1 MSTSTSAVAVYLD
14 FDNIAI
20 GVREAGGS
28 FDVRRL
34 MERIVEEGRVVLR
47 KAYADWT
54 GHTSMKRALHEA
66 GFELVDIP
74 ARGWSG
80 KNAAD
85 IKLVVDAL
93 DLCHQDPGIDTFVV
107 VSGDSDFTPLVS
119 RLRQHHRTVIG
130 VGVEHASSSL
140 LIDAC
145 DTFVFYDEL
154 MKRRKSKA
162 PGPDGDAEQALEWVL
177 DTVQSLDED
186 RDGPLWSSMVKQTL
200 KRKRPGF
207 SERRYGFKGFNNLI
221 EEAARRELLDVEK
234 DEASGGYRIT
244 AVHHAEAAAAK

>member
-1 MSTSTSAVAVYLD
+1 MSAPESAVAVFVD
-14 FDNIAI
+14 FDNVAI
-20 GVREAGGS
+20 GAREAGGQ

-34 MERIVEEGRVVLR
+34 LERVVEEGRVVLR
-47 KAYADWT
+47 RAYADWT
-54 GHTSMKRALHEA
+54 GHTAMKKALHEA

-74 ARGWSG
+74 ARAWSG

-93 DLCHQDPGIDTFVV
+93 DLCHQDPAIDTFVI

-119 RLRQHHRTVIG
+119 RLRQHHRRVIG
-130 VGVEHASSSL
+130 VGVEHTSSSL

-154 MKRRKSKA
+154 LQRTQRRA
-162 PGPDGDAEQALEWVL
+162 PGRDDGPPEALDWVVDTIAAL
-177 DTVQSLDED
+177 DRD

-200 KRKRPGF
+200 RRKRPGF
-207 SERRYGFKGFNNLI
+207 SERRHGFRNFNDLI
-221 EEAARRELLDVEK
+221 ESAANRGLIDIEK
-234 DEASGGYRIT
+234 DDASGGYRIT
-244 AVHHAEAAAAK
+244 AVSEDLAAK